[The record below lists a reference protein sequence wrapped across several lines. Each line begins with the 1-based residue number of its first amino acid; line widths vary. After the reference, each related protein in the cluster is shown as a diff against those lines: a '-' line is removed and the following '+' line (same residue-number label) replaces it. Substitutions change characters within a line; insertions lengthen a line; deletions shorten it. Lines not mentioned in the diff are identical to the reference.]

1 MRTQGTIRVI
11 HQETQRQLCI
21 HALTGRAPEIKMCA
35 HNYECRTCPYDQML
49 DDVAEVRMDGAL
61 AQLRTVRAA

>member
-1 MRTQGTIRVI
+1 MRTQRTIRVI
-11 HQETQRQLCI
+11 PQESQRQLCI

-35 HNYECRTCPYDQML
+35 HNYECGSCPYDQML
-49 DDVAEVRMDGAL
+49 DDVAEARIDETL